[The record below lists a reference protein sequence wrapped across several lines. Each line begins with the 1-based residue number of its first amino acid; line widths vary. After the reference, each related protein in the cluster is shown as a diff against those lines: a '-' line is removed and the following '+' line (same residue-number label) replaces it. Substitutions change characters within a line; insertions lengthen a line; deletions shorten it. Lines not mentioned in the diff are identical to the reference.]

1 MRSGRG
7 SRRLPWVPICDTSSH
22 FPHGA
27 MMQSPP
33 PASPSSSSS
42 PTGSPPIPTD
52 VVLAV
57 RNLAVAFHTDENDW
71 LTAVD
76 DVSFDL
82 KQQSVLG
89 IVGESGC
96 GKSVTSFAIMR
107 LLAQPYSK
115 IFRGQIW
122 FNQPS
127 SPQQDAD
134 AASRGGEPID
144 LVSYPKKLLHTIR
157 GRKIAMI
164 FQDSMS
170 ALNPVHRI
178 KKQLAEVYR
187 LHFPAMSNA
196 EIRAAMIKLL
206 QKVQIPDP
214 ETRLEAFP
222 HQLSGGMRQ
231 RVMIAIALACRPDIL
246 IADEPTTALDVT
258 VQAQILRLIKELQ
271 QEIGMSIILI
281 THDFGV
287 IAQMCDEMVVM
298 YAGRVAEQGPVQT
311 IIHQPKHPYTQGLLS
326 SIPHLSDQPKTMLPI
341 IEGSVPGLRNMPAGC
356 RFAGRCPQA
365 FDPCQTAPPLTSIAP
380 EHQVACHYATKVH
393 S

>member
-1 MRSGRG
+1 MQQ
-7 SRRLPWVPICDTSSH
+7 P
-22 FPHGA
+22 PH
-27 MMQSPP
+27 
-33 PASPSSSSS
+33 PASPASLSSS
-42 PTGSPPIPTD
+42 PQIPTD

-115 IFRGQIW
+115 ILRGQIW

-127 SPQQDAD
+127 STTPTT
-134 AASRGGEPID
+134 AAKDRAHPID

-157 GRKIAMI
+157 GRRIAMI

-187 LHFPAMSNA
+187 LHFPAMSSA
-196 EIRAAMIKLL
+196 EIRTAMIELL

-231 RVMIAIALACRPDIL
+231 RVMIAIALACRPDVL

-258 VQAQILRLIKELQ
+258 VQAQILQLIKDLQ

-287 IAQMCDEMVVM
+287 IAQMCDEVVVM

-311 IIHQPKHPYTQGLLS
+311 IIHQSKHPYTQGLLS
-326 SIPHLSDQPKTMLPI
+326 SIPHLSDQPQTMLPI
-341 IEGSVPGLRNMPAGC
+341 IAGSVPGLRNMPSGC
-356 RFAGRCPQA
+356 RFANRCSQA
-365 FDPCQTAPPLTSIAP
+365 FDPCKNAPPLTTLTP
-380 EHQVACHYATKVH
+380 GHHVACHYATAAA